1 MNDAV
6 NFPKAETR
14 YEIAPKVSV
23 KSMGEDEGGVL
34 LKLDSGEMFT
44 VNDTTLA
51 FLGALDGKTTVGN
64 VIDFMLEEFDVE
76 RSVLETDLNEIVQ
89 ELAEQKL
96 IRAV

>member
-1 MNDAV
+1 MNDAT
-6 NFPKAETR
+6 NLPQAEIC

-44 VNDTTLA
+44 VNDATLA
-51 FLGALDGKTTVGN
+51 FLGALDGKTSVSSI
-64 VIDFMLEEFDVE
+64 IDLMLEEFEVE
-76 RSVLETDLNEIVQ
+76 RSVLETDMDEIVQ

-96 IRAV
+96 IRSA